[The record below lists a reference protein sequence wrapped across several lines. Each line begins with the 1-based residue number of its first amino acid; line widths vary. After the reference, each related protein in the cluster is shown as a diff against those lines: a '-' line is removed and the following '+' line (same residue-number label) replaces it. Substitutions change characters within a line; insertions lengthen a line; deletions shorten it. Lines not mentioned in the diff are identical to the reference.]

1 MSVVNLVAH
10 WVAQSAA
17 LWVAT
22 TVVPMVE
29 RSVHRMAESMAGNLV
44 DKSVA
49 WTADLK
55 AETKVA
61 R

>member
-1 MSVVNLVAH
+1 MVAH